1 MDSGAPTQVVARV
14 KSDASSDPSLPG
26 EDRGKALPADPHR
39 ARPRGPR
46 RLLPAVAGV
55 LAAALGLGVGELWA
69 GLFDGSGPVVV
80 VGDRVVDGVPRSVKT
95 FAIDTFGKNDKN
107 ALVIGILVIMALYA
121 AFAGMRA
128 ARRFSDGVVAVAAFA
143 VIGGYAAISGR
154 SPKAGDI
161 IPMVVS
167 SLAVIATLWILLGRP
182 GRGPAAVPKDGLDR
196 RRFLI
201 LGAGTAG
208 AAAVTSVVG
217 RNLQGGAKA
226 TAQRASTALPKAAEP
241 LPAVASGTT
250 ADVAGMTPFLTPN
263 DRYYRIDTALVIPRV
278 EVSNWKMTITGRVD
292 KPITLTYADL
302 VKRPLIE
309 HDCTLMCVSNEIGG
323 DLIGNA
329 RWLGVRLAD
338 VLKEAGVQAGAD
350 QVFAT
355 SVDGFTA
362 GFPLSLALDGRE
374 ALIAIGMNGEPLPF
388 RHGFPARLVVP
399 GIYGYVSAVKWL
411 SEIRLTTFE
420 EDQGYWIPRGWSA
433 LGPIKTGSRIDV
445 PGRGQIAAGN
455 TAIAGIAWAQH
466 TGISKVEVQVD
477 ATPWQTAQL
486 AVDGGIDTWR
496 QWKLAWNA
504 TPGEHRIRVR
514 ATNAKGETQ
523 TEERADVAPD
533 GATGWHEIGV
543 TVS

>member
-1 MDSGAPTQVVARV
+1 MDSGAATQVVARANN
-14 KSDASSDPSLPG
+14 DAPAGSTPPSGDHGPALADMDP
-26 EDRGKALPADPHR
+26 R
-39 ARPRGPR
+39 RGPR
-46 RLLPAVAGV
+46 RLRPAVAGV

-69 GLFDGSGPVVV
+69 GLFSGSGPVVV

-107 ALVIGILVIMALYA
+107 ALVIGILVIMAMYA
-121 AFAGMRA
+121 AFAGVRA
-128 ARRFSDGVVAVAAFA
+128 ARRFSDGIVAVAAFA

-167 SLAVIATLWILLGRP
+167 ALAVMATLWVLLSRP
-182 GRGPAAVPKDGLDR
+182 RRGPAAVPRDGLDR
-196 RRFLI
+196 RRFLV

-208 AAAVTSVVG
+208 AAAVTSIVG

-226 TAQRASTALPKAAEP
+226 TAERASTALPKAADP

-263 DRYYRIDTALVIPRV
+263 DSYYRIDTALVIPRV
-278 EVSNWKMTITGRVD
+278 EVSDWKMTITGRVD

-302 VKRPLIE
+302 AKRPLIE

-338 VLKEAGVQAGAD
+338 VLKEAGVQDGAD

-399 GIYGYVSAVKWL
+399 GIYGYVSAVK
-411 SEIRLTTFE
+411 
-420 EDQGYWIPRGWSA
+420 
-433 LGPIKTGSRIDV
+433 
-445 PGRGQIAAGN
+445 
-455 TAIAGIAWAQH
+455 
-466 TGISKVEVQVD
+466 
-477 ATPWQTAQL
+477 
-486 AVDGGIDTWR
+486 
-496 QWKLAWNA
+496 
-504 TPGEHRIRVR
+504 
-514 ATNAKGETQ
+514 
-523 TEERADVAPD
+523 
-533 GATGWHEIGV
+533 
-543 TVS
+543 